1 MPIYRGIELVQL
13 GLQLLGGGIGEP
25 RRIPLRPQ
33 AVQLLLIGNDL
44 LQSGQF
50 ALSLSQ
56 RLLLLGNLSLQRCF
70 LGLIV
75 LGGRV
80 QSGQL
85 ALQCLNSTLESAD
98 GALQLA
104 FLCSQ
109 RAGIHIGVIPQLA
122 LQLGNAVQQ
131 LNAAG

>member
-1 MPIYRGIELVQL
+1 MPVYRGIELVQL

-33 AVQLLLIGNDL
+33 AVQLLLIGNHL

-56 RLLLLGNLSLQRCF
+56 RLLLLSDLSLQRRF
-70 LGLIV
+70 FGLIV
-75 LGGRV
+75 LGGRI

-85 ALQCLNSTLESAD
+85 AFQRLNSTLDRAD

-109 RAGIHIGVIPQLA
+109 RAGIHIGVVPQLA
-122 LQLGNAVQQ
+122 LQLGNPVQQ
-131 LNAAG
+131 LDTAG